1 MMTNNQNMLTEKKIS
16 NISMASTSLN
26 GPTIKQRSSIRNNDL
41 SSNITKK
48 EWPNGNPNKE
58 KNEIQLRNELNTLN
72 EIYYNKKI
80 ELNEVMN
87 EYQMTNNIYN
97 KKYNTLQKNK
107 ENYESLRQ
115 TNLNLKLMIMNIIK
129 VKTKIR
135 INKDR

>member
-1 MMTNNQNMLTEKKIS
+1 MTNNQNMLTEKKIS

-129 VKTKIR
+129 VKNK
-135 INKDR
+135 NKDK

>member
-107 ENYESLRQ
+107 ERYESLRQ

-129 VKTKIR
+129 VKNK
-135 INKDR
+135 NKDK

>member
-58 KNEIQLRNELNTLN
+58 KNEIQLRNELNT
-72 EIYYNKKI
+72 
-80 ELNEVMN
+80 
-87 EYQMTNNIYN
+87 
-97 KKYNTLQKNK
+97 
-107 ENYESLRQ
+107 
-115 TNLNLKLMIMNIIK
+115 
-129 VKTKIR
+129 
-135 INKDR
+135 

>member
-16 NISMASTSLN
+16 DVSMVSTSLN

-48 EWPNGNPNKE
+48 EWPYGNPNKE

-107 ENYESLRQ
+107 ERYESLRQ

-129 VKTKIR
+129 VKNK
-135 INKDR
+135 NKDK

>member
-58 KNEIQLRNELNTLN
+58 KNEMQLRNELNTLN

-129 VKTKIR
+129 VKNK
-135 INKDR
+135 NKDK

>member
-97 KKYNTLQKNK
+97 KKYNILQKNK
-107 ENYESLRQ
+107 ERYESLRQ

-129 VKTKIR
+129 VKNK
-135 INKDR
+135 NKDK

>member
-129 VKTKIR
+129 VKNK
-135 INKDR
+135 NKDK